1 MYYIRQILWLL
12 VSEIILSTS
21 TALASEIKSIQMK
34 IGDKE
39 YSVVLNDNNTT
50 KALKEILA
58 LRQKSRVN
66 DGEVSCLSLRRR

>member
-12 VSEIILSTS
+12 VSGIILSTS
-21 TALASEIKSIQMK
+21 TTLASEIKAMQMK

-50 KALKEILA
+50 KALKEILPMTI
-58 LRQKSRVN
+58 KMSEFN
-66 DGEVSCLSLRRR
+66 GNEKY